1 MNVSIDQVIFKDEK
15 VKSNW
20 FKRKGLRTPKDRCVK
35 YRVMDVASDYSINTP
50 VTQEIFKQ
58 RRSSAKFTE
67 VSALWQGVQE
77 WIRQEIVD
85 DDPYDEETFG
95 KVDCN
100 HGC

>member
-1 MNVSIDQVIFKDEK
+1 M
-15 VKSNW
+15 SNNRHT
-20 FKRKGLRTPKDRCVK
+20 KLRGT
-35 YRVMDVASDYSINTP
+35 DVADDYSVSTP
-50 VTQEIFKQ
+50 LTQEIFKQ
-58 RRSSAKFTE
+58 IRSSAKFTE
-67 VSALWQGVQE
+67 VFTLWQGVQE

>member
-1 MNVSIDQVIFKDEK
+1 M
-15 VKSNW
+15 KSNR
-20 FKRKGLRTPKDRCVK
+20 FKRKDLGTSNNRLAKLRVT
-35 YRVMDVASDYSINTP
+35 DVADDYASTP
-50 VTQEIFKQ
+50 LAQEIFQ
-58 RRSSAKFTE
+58 QTRSPAKFTE
-67 VSALWQGVQE
+67 VFTLWQGVQE